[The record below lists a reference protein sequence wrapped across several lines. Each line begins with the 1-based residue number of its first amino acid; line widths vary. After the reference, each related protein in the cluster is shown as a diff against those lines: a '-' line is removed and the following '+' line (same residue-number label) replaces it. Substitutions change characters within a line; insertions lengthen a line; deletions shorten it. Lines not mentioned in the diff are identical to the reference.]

1 MYLADDF
8 KKMSKKNFLLILF
21 LTINISLLSSCKK
34 DETTD
39 PEATPKRDLAEQYI
53 AENDSIIEFMET
65 HFYNYTD
72 FENIG
77 NNQTPEL
84 IIDTIAGDNI
94 NKTPISEQV
103 KSIDIEVKDDDD
115 NIVVHKLYYEVL
127 REGSGENPTVADSVF
142 VSYKGMLFDNKVFD
156 QRKTPVWLEAKNVVR
171 GFQEFLPKIKRGE
184 IKVNPNGTY
193 DFLNFGI
200 AFAIFPS
207 GLGYFN
213 NGTGNIQ
220 PYSPLIFQVNLMT
233 LNRTDHDN
241 DSVLTIFED
250 LNGDHNFD
258 NDDTDSDGFPNYLD
272 SDDDGDEILTKDEY
286 DVDGDGVPDDSD
298 GDGTPDYLD
307 ND

>member
-1 MYLADDF
+1 MF
-8 KKMSKKNFLLILF
+8 SKNMSKKNFLIILF
-21 LTINISLLSSCKK
+21 LSINISFLSSCKK
-34 DETTD
+34 EESSD
-39 PEATPKRDLAEQYI
+39 PDVAPKRDLETQYI

-94 NKTPISEQV
+94 DKTPISEQV
-103 KSIDIEVKDDDD
+103 KSLDIEVKDDDD
-115 NIVVHKLYYEVL
+115 NVVVHKLYYEVL

-142 VSYKGMLFDNKVFD
+142 VSYKGFLFDNKVFD
-156 QRKTPVWLEAKNVVR
+156 QRKNPVWLEAKNVVR

-184 IKVNPNGTY
+184 IRINPNGTY

-200 AFAIFPS
+200 GFVIFPS
-207 GLGYFN
+207 GLGYYN

-241 DSVLTIFED
+241 DSVLTIIED

-272 SDDDGDEILTKDEY
+272 TDDDGDGILTIDEY
-286 DVDGDGVPDDSD
+286 DVNGDGIPDDSD